1 MNKPAI
7 LSPAAGAAPVASSVS
22 TSESP
27 APPQASLPVVVAADA
42 ADAADGQVPNQL
54 KQIKTKVTERV
65 KKTEGKPDT
74 IIWDVRVG
82 VALFNVYRTPIGD
95 RELFTLSYRLDGK
108 RYRQVVPTLAA
119 AIDAAKAKGKQL
131 SRGDIVAVD
140 MSPADR
146 ASAAKVLGWLK
157 PLGLSLELV
166 VSEWLDARKRLG
178 PVSLSRAVDSHLKRY
193 PQNMPSKMVKEVVEE
208 MIGIKRADK
217 LSDRYIKQLE
227 YNMNRFMGRF
237 KNRLLDV
244 GGTDVDAWLRELKV
258 GPRTRN
264 NLRNSVQALFNYAI
278 ARKYLPKDHDD
289 IDAVPLAKDRGGEIE
304 IYTPAEMKELLAVA
318 SDEHVPFLA
327 ISAFAGVRHA
337 EVKRL
342 DWANVNRKA
351 KIIEIKA
358 GTAKTA
364 SRRVI
369 PIQPNLAVRGY
380 LGTVAVVQ
388 RKSLADAVTEF
399 CDGRKAKTMALPGKR
414 PALNPVY
421 VADTTRRLN
430 EFAESFT
437 GTSVADLAKTHINA
451 FVGAH
456 PALSPK
462 SRNHLRATLRMF
474 LGWCVRHDYL
484 PANHRLLE
492 TDGLQKELLDTA
504 SIDFYRPNELRAL
517 LNSFWPETSVLKTV
531 WCLEGS
537 GEAESG

>member
-1 MNKPAI
+1 MAGMKMPAMS
-7 LSPAAGAAPVASSVS
+7 SPAAGGVSAVSPVSPAVSTPPPPVISPVAV
-22 TSESP
+22 P
-27 APPQASLPVVVAADA
+27 ADNADT
-42 ADAADGQVPNQL
+42 ADSQVPNQL
-54 KQIKTKVTERV
+54 KQLKTKVTERV
-65 KKTEGKPDT
+65 KKVEGKPDT

-82 VALFNVYRTPIGD
+82 LAFFNVYRTPIGD

-108 RYRQVVPTLAA
+108 RYRQVLPTLAE
-119 AIDAAKAKGKQL
+119 AIEAAKAKGKQL

-166 VSEWLDARKRLG
+166 VAEALDARKRLG
-178 PVSLSRAVDSHLKRY
+178 PVTISRAVDSHLKRY

-244 GGTDVDAWLRELKV
+244 GGTDVDAWLRELNV

-278 ARKYLPKDHDD
+278 ARKYLPKDHDE
-289 IDAVPLAKDRGGEIE
+289 IDAVPMAKDRGGEIE
-304 IYTPAEMKELLAVA
+304 IYTPSEMKELLSVA

-369 PIQPNLAVRGY
+369 PIQPNLAKWLKPHWKESGEICSFANMVLQFVELTRRINEKRRDRWAKANNVSKEE
-380 LGTVAVVQ
+380 LKAADQRAEARLAKLTANQRRSRGTVMPGA
-388 RKSLADAVTEF
+388 E
-399 CDGRKAKTMALPGKR
+399 MAEDEGWKPFLWKHNALRHSFISYYVSQCKNVAQVALEAGNSPGMIFKH
-414 PALNPVY
+414 Y
-421 VADTTRRLN
+421 
-430 EFAESFT
+430 
-437 GTSVADLAKTHINA
+437 
-451 FVGAH
+451 
-456 PALSPK
+456 
-462 SRNHLRATLRMF
+462 
-474 LGWCVRHDYL
+474 
-484 PANHRLLE
+484 
-492 TDGLQKELLDTA
+492 
-504 SIDFYRPNELRAL
+504 NELVQPDAAKAWFGL
-517 LNSFWPETSVLKTV
+517 MPAGKN
-531 WCLEGS
+531 
-537 GEAESG
+537 